1 MLYKMVNSIVAIDF
15 FNKRVP
21 VIESDLYSAKL
32 RTEINQTMEQLAG
45 DPGSST
51 LKPSKRCCCILS
63 VPIKYLNTDC

>member
-51 LKPSKRCCCILS
+51 SLETFKKGVAVYYQCP
-63 VPIKYLNTDC
+63 LNT